1 MVSVNAILLFE
12 ESKGISKPGLISKD
26 FFPNRPS
33 DLIDAIESLGISKSL
48 SINPVI
54 AIKSFSI
61 SRFVT
66 FPIGIPASLTSDPI
80 SRPST

>member
-1 MVSVNAILLFE
+1 MVSINVIFLFE
-12 ESKGISKPGLISKD
+12 ESKGISKPGLISRD

-48 SINPVI
+48 SINPVT
-54 AIKSFSI
+54 AIKLLSI

-66 FPIGIPASLTSDPI
+66 FPIGIHA
-80 SRPST
+80 R